1 MQFNYQLEPWQWA
14 LACTAAFI
22 IGLSKTGIPGIG
34 ILPMAIFAT
43 IIPAKLSSG
52 FALPILIAADMIAVA
67 AYRRHANWKHLWGL
81 FPWAVLGICIGYGAM
96 ERIDNVQ
103 VSKLIGIILLVM
115 VGIHLWRK
123 KKVKA
128 DDEVPHN
135 LPFVATTGVTGG
147 FTTLVANAAGP
158 VMTLYLLAMRLPKM
172 EFLGTGAWYFFL
184 LNWFKV
190 PFMTNLG
197 LINKNSLLANVP
209 LLGCAIVGAL
219 FGKKLLPYINQ
230 QLFETLALVGT
241 VLAAI
246 KLLL

>member
-22 IGLSKTGIPGIG
+22 VGLSKTGIPGIG

-43 IIPAKLSSG
+43 IVPAKLSSG
-52 FALPILIAADMIAVA
+52 FALPILIAADLIAVT

-81 FPWAVLGICIGYGAM
+81 FPWAILGICIGYAAM

-103 VSKLIGIILLVM
+103 VSRLIGAILLVM
-115 VGIHLWRK
+115 VGVHLWRK
-123 KKVKA
+123 RNAK
-128 DDEVPHN
+128 DGDEVPHN
-135 LPFVATTGVTGG
+135 LPFVASTGVTGG

-197 LINKNSLLANVP
+197 LINARSLVAGIP
-209 LLGCAIVGAL
+209 LMICAIIGAL

-230 QLFETLALVGT
+230 HLFETLALAGT
-241 VLAAI
+241 VLAAV